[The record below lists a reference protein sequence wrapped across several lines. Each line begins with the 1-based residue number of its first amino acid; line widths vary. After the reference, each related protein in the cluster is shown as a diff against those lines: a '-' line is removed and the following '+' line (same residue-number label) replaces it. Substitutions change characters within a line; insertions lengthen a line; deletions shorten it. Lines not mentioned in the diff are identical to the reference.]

1 MDAAFFGEH
10 KGDLEAL
17 RRNAITIG
25 QGKKFL
31 IDISRFEYTDG
42 KQEADLDGYR
52 IYVYSPT
59 MIVCE
64 KLRALCQQMDEYKPI
79 IKRSRPGSPRAR
91 DVIDIYTLMETLKLN
106 VCSGEAIDMLVEMFR
121 LKRVPTEW
129 LGLLQNYREF
139 HRQDFPAVVATVS
152 PDVELESFDFY
163 FDYVVRIAVSV
174 SDRLAAKG

>member
-17 RRNAITIG
+17 RRNAVTIG

-64 KLRALCQQMDEYKPI
+64 KLRALCQQMDEYMPI
-79 IKRSRPGSPRAR
+79 IRRSRPGSHRAR